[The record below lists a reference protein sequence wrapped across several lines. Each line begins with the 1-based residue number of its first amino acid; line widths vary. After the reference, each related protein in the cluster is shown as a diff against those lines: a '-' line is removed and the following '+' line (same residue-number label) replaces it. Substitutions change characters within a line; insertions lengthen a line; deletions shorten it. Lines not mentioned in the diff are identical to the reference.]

1 MNAQRIVLREQR
13 AEDVPVEDLL
23 YLSNDEVEEGY
34 AEIHQAAS
42 AMEAK
47 RLSWLAEVDERRT
60 WAARGHLS
68 TVSWLAQRFGIGR
81 GAAAADTR
89 TARALKD
96 MPAVREALA
105 SGEVSPPAVRVLAEA
120 RQASP
125 EAFARSERLLLEGAR
140 SLSLEGLRTAVA
152 YWRQAVDSAGAER
165 DAEGRWRRRR
175 LHLSP
180 TAFGMVRIDGDLDPE
195 TGETVL
201 TAVRAC
207 VDAPR
212 RAGSPAASTAASPT
226 ASPAA
231 AEPSLTPA
239 QRRADALGEICRQW
253 LDRAHRPH
261 VGGERPHVSVM
272 VDVAG
277 LRGEPASPSELA
289 HTGPVP
295 AETVRRIACD
305 ATLSRVMTMGRS
317 EPLDVGRRTPV
328 VPAAIRRA
336 VTVRDATCRFPG
348 CDRPPLWCDAH
359 HVVHWADG
367 GRTALDNLVLVC
379 RRHHR
384 MVHEGGFR
392 LEMTD
397 GRPSFRTPDGLRL
410 SDRGPP

>member
-1 MNAQRIVLREQR
+1 MNAQRIAPRELR
-13 AEDVPVEDLL
+13 AEDVPVEDLP

-42 AMEAK
+42 AMEAR
-47 RLSWLAEVDERRT
+47 RLSWLAEIDHRKT

-68 TVSWLAQRFGIGR
+68 TVSWLAQRFRMGR

-89 TARALKD
+89 TARALKE

-105 SGEVSPPAVRVLAEA
+105 AGEVSAPAVRVLAEA
-120 RQASP
+120 RQVAP

-152 YWRQAVDSAGAER
+152 YWRQAVDASGAER

-201 TAVRAC
+201 SAVRAC
-207 VDAPR
+207 VDAARPT
-212 RAGSPAASTAASPT
+212 ATPAHVPT

-231 AEPSLTPA
+231 SEGVLTPA

-253 LDRAHRPH
+253 LDGTARPR
-261 VGGERPHVSVM
+261 VGGERPHMTVT
-272 VDVAG
+272 VDVSG
-277 LRGEPASPSELA
+277 LRGEPAMPCELA

-295 AETVRRIACD
+295 PETVRRIACD
-305 ATLSRVMTMGRS
+305 AAVSRVMTMGRS
-317 EPLDVGRRTPV
+317 EPLDVGGAHRS
-328 VPAAIRRA
+328 
-336 VTVRDATCRFPG
+336 C
-348 CDRPPLWCDAH
+348 PPPSA
-359 HVVHWADG
+359 
-367 GRTALDNLVLVC
+367 GR
-379 RRHHR
+379 
-384 MVHEGGFR
+384 
-392 LEMTD
+392 
-397 GRPSFRTPDGLRL
+397 
-410 SDRGPP
+410 